1 MILVNHSQGLAQ
13 PTPPARLE
21 FEVASIR
28 ASQFQSIDGEAS
40 LRESIDISPDGVTM
54 LNVTLQSCI
63 GWAYS
68 VQDFQITGVLGSNRF
83 DIAAKAAAP
92 ATGPTLRAMLRTL
105 LAERSNLRFIG
116 TPKGENLWLL

>member
-28 ASQFQSIDGEAS
+28 ASQAS